1 MAIMARVYF
10 TLYFLVFFL
19 DKYFVDIG
27 FALKPFFVLN
37 IITFTLIILKRVKI
51 SFLSHDFAFTLFL
64 AFYILTSMWAEN
76 SLLSLR
82 MTLGISLLFFTYIT
96 LRYTFKYIDSELLI
110 NKILFNNA
118 YTIFVCVS
126 FLLYI
131 AGMLILDGKFLEYNS
146 NDILGVTVDRLIP
159 RMTGTTTD
167 PNFLVLYMTP
177 LFFYLFA
184 KKDKRAGEK
193 LLFLLS
199 IVTIALTLSR
209 GGIISIL
216 LTLVLYKISK
226 ALATLKITISR
237 NFITKSIFIIGI
249 IGTSLV
255 LFLTLAK
262 TPIGNDIEHMLL
274 KRFNLSSL
282 QRASGRFY
290 IWRNGF
296 LLFRENP
303 LLGIGV
309 YNFIYYNS
317 NLFGDYHYMHN
328 THLEVLVESG
338 IVGFSLYVIFHLMLL
353 YSIYKLQRTRRHVHV
368 FLIYVSMQLQMTS
381 LSAII
386 NPVWIL
392 FLAYTSFVIEK
403 ELKKEKRRV

>member
-1 MAIMARVYF
+1 
-10 TLYFLVFFL
+10 
-19 DKYFVDIG
+19 
-27 FALKPFFVLN
+27 
-37 IITFTLIILKRVKI
+37 
-51 SFLSHDFAFTLFL
+51 
-64 AFYILTSMWAEN
+64 
-76 SLLSLR
+76 
-82 MTLGISLLFFTYIT
+82 
-96 LRYTFKYIDSELLI
+96 
-110 NKILFNNA
+110 
-118 YTIFVCVS
+118 
-126 FLLYI
+126 
-131 AGMLILDGKFLEYNS
+131 MLILDGKFLEYNS

-167 PNFLVLYMTP
+167 PNFLALYMTP

-184 KKDKRAGEK
+184 KRDKRAGEK

-199 IVTIALTLSR
+199 IVAIALTLSR

-216 LTLVLYKISK
+216 LTLALYKISK
-226 ALATLKITISR
+226 VLTASKITIPR
-237 NFITKSIFIIGI
+237 NLIAKSIFIIG
-249 IGTSLV
+249 TALV
-255 LFLTLAK
+255 LFLILMK
-262 TPIGNDIEHMLL
+262 TSIGNEIEHMLL
-274 KRFNLSSL
+274 KRFNLFSL
-282 QRASGRFY
+282 QRASGRFN

-296 LLFRENP
+296 LLFQENP
-303 LLGIGV
+303 LLGIGI

-317 NLFGDYHYMHN
+317 TLFGDYHYMHN